1 MTPQLRGI
9 FIIKPIYMMY
19 ATKLILS
26 RQKAAWAERAH
37 VAAHFLH
44 GVLIGHYRETDN
56 IGVLSGLD
64 ILS

>member
-1 MTPQLRGI
+1 
-9 FIIKPIYMMY
+9 MY